1 MRRLASVD
9 RAATAGVAVGYRRQ
23 DLPRDPPAKP
33 LILTEVP
40 GRDTA
45 PRPRKIHLGI
55 IDNLPGHI
63 ATVTPRSSRPAK
75 TDRHITTPMKNPAG
89 AGLSAGPSGASRTF
103 GPRFK
108 QDRSFQN
115 PAKAPLSR
123 AFTAPLCSAQ
133 SLNHCRNVACS
144 DHLRRA
150 PSPPNAI
157 LVGAAE
163 HWPGFHGAAPATREV
178 SSASSPPPGRSQTC
192 GNVRQHRALAD
203 RECELDDCS
212 WSSCLFPP
220 ERKTSRPPICSLV
233 NSKFNL
239 LRVHFRSEQ

>member
-1 MRRLASVD
+1 M
-9 RAATAGVAVGYRRQ
+9 GYRRQ

-40 GRDTA
+40 SRDTA

-75 TDRHITTPMKNPAG
+75 TDRHITTPTKNPAG

-144 DHLRRA
+144 DHLRRD
-150 PSPPNAI
+150 PPHLTPPWLARRSI
-157 LVGAAE
+157 GLISWSGARD
-163 HWPGFHGAAPATREV
+163 PRSFFSFF
-178 SSASSPPPGRSQTC
+178 SSAGPIPNLRQCSATSCSRGPGMRT
-192 GNVRQHRALAD
+192 
-203 RECELDDCS
+203 
-212 WSSCLFPP
+212 
-220 ERKTSRPPICSLV
+220 
-233 NSKFNL
+233 
-239 LRVHFRSEQ
+239 